1 MKPLFTPLI
10 ALAAAATALA
20 GSVITA
26 VNNGNWATAAT
37 WDLNRKPQNGDTII
51 IPANRTVAYTTTE
64 NLNGVI
70 IKIWGT
76 LNMSGGGKLNLDN
89 AGLIRVYPGATIT
102 GTGNSDQ
109 IKIGNTHVFRGADPA
124 VVGPM
129 YADNSTGGGFAP
141 MSVLPVTFV
150 NFYVSI
156 ENEKVKISWSTAT
169 ETNNKQFE
177 IERSIDGINWSA
189 IAVVAA
195 VGNSNSVNNYSYTDK
210 KINATLTYYR
220 IKQVDLDGRA
230 TYTSVKSV
238 SGGKTNSTDITV
250 SRGNNISIAFS
261 NVQLNVVVK
270 IWTANGQAMHQQ
282 SFNQS
287 AYISFRLNNAIP
299 GVYVVQVIDSNNK
312 SESKKIILN

>member
-1 MKPLFTPLI
+1 MKPLFTLLI
-10 ALAAAATALA
+10 ALTAAATALA

-26 VNNGNWATAAT
+26 VNNGNWATAAS
-37 WDLNRKPQNGDTII
+37 WDLNRKPQSGDTII
-51 IPANRTVAYTTTE
+51 IPANRTVAYTTNE

-89 AGLIRVYPGATIT
+89 AGIIKVYSGATIT

-109 IKIGNTHVFRGADPA
+109 IKIGNTQVFKGADPA

-129 YADNSTGGGFAP
+129 YADNTTGGGFAP
-141 MSVLPVTFV
+141 MSILPVTFV

-250 SRGNNISIAFS
+250 SRGNNISIAFN
-261 NVQLNVVVK
+261 NVQSNVVVK

>member
-1 MKPLFTPLI
+1 MKPLFTLLI
-10 ALAAAATALA
+10 ALTAAATALA

-51 IPANRTVAYTTTE
+51 IPANRTIAYTTTE

>member
-1 MKPLFTPLI
+1 MKPLFTLLI
-10 ALAAAATALA
+10 ALTAAATALA